1 MSKKTNLAHIDKAY
15 EYGVLKEGWTFED
28 YIIWAVHKQRYETA
42 VIWGIQGSGKSSR
55 MLQILFWVYR
65 FLYVLKTGAVDPK
78 EYRHFPDL
86 VEATHNQILGRD
98 QENEI
103 WYQVLGAVFFK
114 PSELVQRLE
123 VLKEDEVIPAQGW
136 DDVLVHFPSSRF
148 KTDIRQYEAVDS
160 TWAAIRTKVSV
171 TLLTLPIID
180 RLPKNLKDNCSF
192 ELYLGPN
199 QKEMIKRV
207 FHLPGLDDMQSNF
220 FKITVERPK
229 AFDLY
234 MVPLHIWTIYETER
248 KRLTTEAVRILK
260 GATNMQD
267 TTGYVPVKDAAV
279 MAGVNPNT
287 IQQSISRGVYRG
299 QKMGPDR
306 LLHILEEDLN
316 EYLLSKGKPTYT
328 SHSIIDK

>member
-1 MSKKTNLAHIDKAY
+1 MSRKKSLAHIEKAY
-15 EYGVLKEGWTFED
+15 EYGHLKEGWTFED
-28 YIIWAVHKQRYETA
+28 YMLWAVYKQSYETA

-55 MLQILFWVYR
+55 MLQVLFWVYR
-65 FLYVLKTGAVDPK
+65 FLYVLNTGAVNPE
-78 EYRHFPDL
+78 EYPHFPDL
-86 VEATHNQILGRD
+86 VEATHQYTGGRD

-103 WYQVLGAVFFK
+103 WGQVLDAVFFK

-123 VLKEDEVIPAQGW
+123 ALDENQVIPAQGW

-148 KTDIRQYEAVDS
+148 KTDIKQYEAVDS

-192 ELYLGPN
+192 EVYLGPN
-199 QKEMIKRV
+199 QKEMIKRI

-220 FKITVERPK
+220 FKITIERPK

-234 MVPLHIWTIYETER
+234 RVPLWAWAIYETER

-267 TTGYVPVKDAAV
+267 TTGYIPVKDAAV
-279 MAGVNPNT
+279 MANVNPNT
-287 IQQSISRGVYRG
+287 LQQSISRGVYRG
-299 QKMGPDR
+299 RKMGPDKI
-306 LLHILEEDLN
+306 LHILEEDLN
-316 EYLLSKGKPTYT
+316 QYLLSKGKPTYT
-328 SHSIIDK
+328 PHSVIDK